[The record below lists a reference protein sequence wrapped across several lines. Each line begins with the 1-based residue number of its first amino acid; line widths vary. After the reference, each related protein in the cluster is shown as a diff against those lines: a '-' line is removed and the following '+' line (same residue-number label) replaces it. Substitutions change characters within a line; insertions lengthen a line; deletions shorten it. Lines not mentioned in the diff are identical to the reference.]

1 MGFGLRDREGWLQV
15 PGEVERGWW
24 PSLMKTMQRHNTIPF
39 KLPKAKTSDNTQWKP
54 VTHKHTTYYMLL
66 LQVEHDT
73 VKPLWENKHQISS
86 FPFSPCGSPLL
97 SFMKAGTFFFFLTD
111 SSTLFLEKN
120 WTQGTVQPSPQILN
134 TPDSVDYLLA
144 AVRNVKLFLEY
155 GGGRNSEAYSRQFF
169 PQLSCDF

>member
-97 SFMKAGTFFFFLTD
+97 SLMKAGTFFFFSDRFFYSLSRKELNSGNCTAFSTD
-111 SSTLFLEKN
+111 SKYSWLHRLSSSSCEEHKAFPRIWGREEF
-120 WTQGTVQPSPQILN
+120 WSIL
-134 TPDSVDYLLA
+134 
-144 AVRNVKLFLEY
+144 
-155 GGGRNSEAYSRQFF
+155 
-169 PQLSCDF
+169 